1 MSLDCSQ
8 CQTPGQ
14 TNAQAGPLPAS
25 GVPRPD
31 IPPTAHL
38 HQPPTSNSPPWE
50 GLSSET
56 FGWEPIIGNGEITE
70 KLNPWKGRK
79 VYEGGPKKAQFQNY
93 HYFISIVG
101 FIHWKKWWTF
111 PKKTWSK
118 VDYKSDGINRNWNRL
133 RSIAKVPADAH
144 LFNPNKVAEV
154 KFPRWLWSLLI
165 RSTPIKRLLVSGD
178 LEHGAGTENVF
189 TTRGN
194 FHFSP
199 FSFPLLVELTA
210 KVHGEAII
218 CILTH

>member
-1 MSLDCSQ
+1 M
-8 CQTPGQ
+8 PRPAHYRPVGFRGQ
-14 TNAQAGPLPAS
+14 TFHQRRICINHQQATLLRGK
-25 GVPRPD
+25 VFR
-31 IPPTAHL
+31 
-38 HQPPTSNSPPWE
+38 
-50 GLSSET
+50 SET
-56 FGWEPIIGNGEITE
+56 FGWEPILGNGEITE
-70 KLNPWKGRK
+70 KLNLWK
-79 VYEGGPKKAQFQNY
+79 VTVCEGGPKKAQFQNY

-118 VDYKSDGINRNWNRL
+118 VDYKSGGINRNWNWL
-133 RSIAKVPADAH
+133 RSIAKILADAH

-178 LEHGAGTENVF
+178 LEHGAGPENVF

-199 FSFPLLVELTA
+199 FCFPLLVELTA

-218 CILTH
+218 CILTQY